1 MKKLTEKE
9 VRTYLHDN
17 GGWNLLST
25 YDGIHG
31 NIVIEKDGY
40 KTTTCFVSFRN
51 NHNAIIFGI
60 RNPFYKENIKLF
72 INRLNP
78 KVKFVDARGVKK
90 SGKHRI
96 VVDMIDENGHRFSKT
111 IEHILNPNERLC
123 CKICSR
129 KTQTD
134 NHREKFNRKWL
145 SKINKEEG
153 KFLYNKKVYYYS
165 TITSNNTK
173 KIALTGSSYI
183 NDMRMSIFKIILL
196 VVGITFII
204 VSMVILIWS
213 NSLVNKI
220 KKLKEKIDNLNN
232 DNYNH
237 KIKYDYDDEL
247 STLEVAMEKMRI
259 YLKEEEEYK
268 NQMYQNISHDFKTPI
283 TVMKSYIEAFEDGV
297 ITDKEAVKVSKE
309 QLSKLEGKV
318 HSLLYLN
325 KLNYF
330 KDKKDIIKERCDV
343 SKVVF
348 DSVDKFSLVR
358 NNVKF
363 TLDIDEK
370 NTIFKGS
377 SEMWEAIIDNILNNF
392 IRYANK
398 EIKITIKNNKIVLFN
413 DGPNIDK
420 DVLNN
425 IFSPFEKGVNGVFGL
440 GLSIVKKTLTFLNY
454 DINIQNTKNG
464 VKFIIS

>member
-1 MKKLTEKE
+1 MRKPNLTEQLLFICI
-9 VRTYLHDN
+9 VIVVIMIISLGIILPR
-17 GGWNLLST
+17 NLLPIYEDNLYNYLGESL
-25 YDGIHG
+25 
-31 NIVIEKDGY
+31 NILDSPENSKINSEVAYIY
-40 KTTTCFVSFRN
+40 VN
-51 NHNAIIFGI
+51 N
-60 RNPFYKENIKLF
+60 ENIY
-72 INRLNP
+72 ISNNLNKVLGLDSP
-78 KVKFVDARGVKK
+78 KE
-90 SGKHRI
+90 I
-96 VVDMIDENGHRFSKT
+96 
-111 IEHILNPNERLC
+111 
-123 CKICSR
+123 
-129 KTQTD
+129 
-134 NHREKFNRKWL
+134 L

-183 NDMRMSIFKIILL
+183 NDMRISIFKIILL

-213 NSLVNKI
+213 NSLVNRI

-237 KIKYDYDDEL
+237 KIKYDYEDEI
-247 STLEVAMEKMRI
+247 STLEVALEKMRV

-358 NNVKF
+358 NDVKF

>member
-1 MKKLTEKE
+1 MIISLGIILP
-9 VRTYLHDN
+9 R
-17 GGWNLLST
+17 NLLPIYEDNLYNYLGESL
-25 YDGIHG
+25 
-31 NIVIEKDGY
+31 NILDSPENSKINSEVAYIY
-40 KTTTCFVSFRN
+40 VN
-51 NHNAIIFGI
+51 N
-60 RNPFYKENIKLF
+60 ENIY
-72 INRLNP
+72 ISNNLNKVIGLDSP
-78 KVKFVDARGVKK
+78 KE
-90 SGKHRI
+90 I
-96 VVDMIDENGHRFSKT
+96 
-111 IEHILNPNERLC
+111 
-123 CKICSR
+123 
-129 KTQTD
+129 
-134 NHREKFNRKWL
+134 L

-183 NDMRMSIFKIILL
+183 NDMRISIFKIILL

-213 NSLVNKI
+213 NSLVNRI

-237 KIKYDYDDEL
+237 KIKYDYEDEI
-247 STLEVAMEKMRI
+247 STLEVALEKMRV

-358 NNVKF
+358 NDVKF

-398 EIKITIKNNKIVLFN
+398 EIKITIKNNKIILFN

>member
-1 MKKLTEKE
+1 MRKPNLTEQLLFICI
-9 VRTYLHDN
+9 VIVVIMIISLGIILPR
-17 GGWNLLST
+17 NLLPI
-25 YDGIHG
+25 Y
-31 NIVIEKDGY
+31 V
-40 KTTTCFVSFRN
+40 N
-51 NHNAIIFGI
+51 N
-60 RNPFYKENIKLF
+60 ENIY
-72 INRLNP
+72 ISNNLNKVLGLDSP
-78 KVKFVDARGVKK
+78 KE
-90 SGKHRI
+90 I
-96 VVDMIDENGHRFSKT
+96 
-111 IEHILNPNERLC
+111 
-123 CKICSR
+123 
-129 KTQTD
+129 
-134 NHREKFNRKWL
+134 L

-183 NDMRMSIFKIILL
+183 NDMRISIFKIILL

-213 NSLVNKI
+213 NSLVNRI

-237 KIKYDYDDEL
+237 KIKYDYEDEI
-247 STLEVAMEKMRI
+247 STLEVALEKMRV

-358 NNVKF
+358 NDVKF

-398 EIKITIKNNKIVLFN
+398 EIKITIKNNKIILFN

>member
-1 MKKLTEKE
+1 MRKPNLTEQLLFICI
-9 VRTYLHDN
+9 VIVVIMIISLGIILPR
-17 GGWNLLST
+17 NLLPIYEDNLYNYLGESL
-25 YDGIHG
+25 
-31 NIVIEKDGY
+31 NILDSPENSKINSEVAYIY
-40 KTTTCFVSFRN
+40 VN
-51 NHNAIIFGI
+51 N
-60 RNPFYKENIKLF
+60 ENIY
-72 INRLNP
+72 ISNNLNKVLGLDSP
-78 KVKFVDARGVKK
+78 KE
-90 SGKHRI
+90 I
-96 VVDMIDENGHRFSKT
+96 
-111 IEHILNPNERLC
+111 
-123 CKICSR
+123 
-129 KTQTD
+129 
-134 NHREKFNRKWL
+134 L

-183 NDMRMSIFKIILL
+183 NDMRISIFKIILL

-213 NSLVNKI
+213 NSLVNRI

-237 KIKYDYDDEL
+237 KIKYDYEDEI
-247 STLEVAMEKMRI
+247 STLEVALEKMRV

-348 DSVDKFSLVR
+348 DSVDKISLVR
-358 NNVKF
+358 NHVKL

-370 NTIFKGS
+370 NTIINRS
-377 SEMWEAIIDNILNNF
+377 SEMLEAIIDNILNNF

-398 EIKITIKNNKIVLFN
+398 EIKITIKNNKIILFN

>member
-1 MKKLTEKE
+1 MIISLGIILP
-9 VRTYLHDN
+9 R
-17 GGWNLLST
+17 NLLPIYEDNLYNYLGESL
-25 YDGIHG
+25 
-31 NIVIEKDGY
+31 NILDSPENSKINSEVAYIY
-40 KTTTCFVSFRN
+40 VN
-51 NHNAIIFGI
+51 N
-60 RNPFYKENIKLF
+60 ENIF
-72 INRLNP
+72 ISNNLNKVIGLDSP
-78 KVKFVDARGVKK
+78 KE
-90 SGKHRI
+90 I
-96 VVDMIDENGHRFSKT
+96 
-111 IEHILNPNERLC
+111 
-123 CKICSR
+123 
-129 KTQTD
+129 
-134 NHREKFNRKWL
+134 L

-213 NSLVNKI
+213 NSLVNRI

-237 KIKYDYDDEL
+237 KIKYDYEDEI
-247 STLEVAMEKMRI
+247 STLEVALEKMRV

-358 NNVKF
+358 NDVKF

-398 EIKITIKNNKIVLFN
+398 EIKITIKNNKIILFN

>member
-1 MKKLTEKE
+1 MRKPNLTEQLLFICI
-9 VRTYLHDN
+9 VIVAIMIISLGIILPR
-17 GGWNLLST
+17 NLLPIYEDNLYNYLGESL
-25 YDGIHG
+25 
-31 NIVIEKDGY
+31 NILDSPENSKINSEVAYIY
-40 KTTTCFVSFRN
+40 VN
-51 NHNAIIFGI
+51 N
-60 RNPFYKENIKLF
+60 ENIY
-72 INRLNP
+72 ISNNLNKVIGLDSP
-78 KVKFVDARGVKK
+78 KE
-90 SGKHRI
+90 I
-96 VVDMIDENGHRFSKT
+96 
-111 IEHILNPNERLC
+111 
-123 CKICSR
+123 
-129 KTQTD
+129 
-134 NHREKFNRKWL
+134 L

-165 TITSNNTK
+165 TITTNNTRR
-173 KIALTGSSYI
+173 IALTGSSYI
-183 NDMRMSIFKIILL
+183 NDMRVSIFKIILL

-213 NSLVNKI
+213 NNLVNRI

-237 KIKYDYDDEL
+237 KIKYDYEDEI
-247 STLEVAMEKMRI
+247 STLEVALEKMRV

-343 SKVVF
+343 SKVIF

-358 NNVKF
+358 NDVKF

-398 EIKITIKNNKIVLFN
+398 EIKITIKNNKIILFN

>member
-1 MKKLTEKE
+1 MRKPNLTEQLLFICI
-9 VRTYLHDN
+9 VIVVIMIISLGIILPR
-17 GGWNLLST
+17 NLLPIYEDNLYNYLGESL
-25 YDGIHG
+25 
-31 NIVIEKDGY
+31 NILDSPENSKINSEVAYIY
-40 KTTTCFVSFRN
+40 VN
-51 NHNAIIFGI
+51 N
-60 RNPFYKENIKLF
+60 ENIY
-72 INRLNP
+72 ISNNLNKVLGLDSP
-78 KVKFVDARGVKK
+78 KE
-90 SGKHRI
+90 I
-96 VVDMIDENGHRFSKT
+96 
-111 IEHILNPNERLC
+111 
-123 CKICSR
+123 
-129 KTQTD
+129 
-134 NHREKFNRKWL
+134 L

-183 NDMRMSIFKIILL
+183 NDMRISIFKIILL

-213 NSLVNKI
+213 NSLVNRI

-237 KIKYDYDDEL
+237 KIKYDYEDEI
-247 STLEVAMEKMRI
+247 STLEVALEKMRV

-268 NQMYQNISHDFKTPI
+268 NQMCQNISHDFKTPI

-358 NNVKF
+358 NDVKF

-398 EIKITIKNNKIVLFN
+398 EIKITIKNNKIILFN

>member
-1 MKKLTEKE
+1 MIISLGIILP
-9 VRTYLHDN
+9 R
-17 GGWNLLST
+17 NLLPIYEDNLYNYLGESL
-25 YDGIHG
+25 
-31 NIVIEKDGY
+31 NILDSPENSKINSEVAYIY
-40 KTTTCFVSFRN
+40 VN
-51 NHNAIIFGI
+51 N
-60 RNPFYKENIKLF
+60 ENIY
-72 INRLNP
+72 ISNNLNKVLGLDSP
-78 KVKFVDARGVKK
+78 KE
-90 SGKHRI
+90 I
-96 VVDMIDENGHRFSKT
+96 
-111 IEHILNPNERLC
+111 
-123 CKICSR
+123 
-129 KTQTD
+129 
-134 NHREKFNRKWL
+134 L

-183 NDMRMSIFKIILL
+183 NDMRISIFKIILL

-213 NSLVNKI
+213 NSLVNRI

-237 KIKYDYDDEL
+237 KIKYDYEDEI
-247 STLEVAMEKMRI
+247 STLEVALEKMRV

-297 ITDKEAVKVSKE
+297 IADKEAVKVSKE

-358 NNVKF
+358 NDVKF

-398 EIKITIKNNKIVLFN
+398 EIKITIKNNKIILFN

-464 VKFIIS
+464 VKFIMS

>member
-1 MKKLTEKE
+1 MRKPNLTEQLLFICI
-9 VRTYLHDN
+9 VIVVIMIISLGIILPR
-17 GGWNLLST
+17 NLLPIYEDNLYNYLGESL
-25 YDGIHG
+25 
-31 NIVIEKDGY
+31 NILDSPENSKINSEVAYIY
-40 KTTTCFVSFRN
+40 VN
-51 NHNAIIFGI
+51 N
-60 RNPFYKENIKLF
+60 ENIY
-72 INRLNP
+72 ISNNLNKVLGLDSP
-78 KVKFVDARGVKK
+78 KE
-90 SGKHRI
+90 I
-96 VVDMIDENGHRFSKT
+96 
-111 IEHILNPNERLC
+111 
-123 CKICSR
+123 
-129 KTQTD
+129 
-134 NHREKFNRKWL
+134 L

-183 NDMRMSIFKIILL
+183 NDMRISIFKIILL

-213 NSLVNKI
+213 NSLVNRI

-237 KIKYDYDDEL
+237 KIKYDYEDEI
-247 STLEVAMEKMRI
+247 STLEVALEKMRV
-259 YLKEEEEYK
+259 YFKEEEEYK

-297 ITDKEAVKVSKE
+297 IADKEAVKVSKE

-358 NNVKF
+358 NDVKF

-398 EIKITIKNNKIVLFN
+398 EIKITIKNNKIILFN

>member
-1 MKKLTEKE
+1 MRKPNLTEQLLFICI
-9 VRTYLHDN
+9 VIVVIMIISLGIILPR
-17 GGWNLLST
+17 NLLPIYEDNLYNYLGESL
-25 YDGIHG
+25 
-31 NIVIEKDGY
+31 NILDSPENSKINSEVAYIY
-40 KTTTCFVSFRN
+40 VN
-51 NHNAIIFGI
+51 N
-60 RNPFYKENIKLF
+60 ENIY
-72 INRLNP
+72 ISNNLNKVLGLDSP
-78 KVKFVDARGVKK
+78 KE
-90 SGKHRI
+90 I
-96 VVDMIDENGHRFSKT
+96 
-111 IEHILNPNERLC
+111 
-123 CKICSR
+123 
-129 KTQTD
+129 
-134 NHREKFNRKWL
+134 L

-183 NDMRMSIFKIILL
+183 NDMRISIFKIILL

-213 NSLVNKI
+213 NSLVNRI

-237 KIKYDYDDEL
+237 KIKYDYEDEI
-247 STLEVAMEKMRI
+247 STLEVALEKMRV
-259 YLKEEEEYK
+259 YLNEEEEYK

-358 NNVKF
+358 NDVKF

-398 EIKITIKNNKIVLFN
+398 EIKITIKNNKIILFN

>member
-1 MKKLTEKE
+1 MRKPNLTEQLLFICI
-9 VRTYLHDN
+9 VIVVIIIISLGIILPR
-17 GGWNLLST
+17 NLLPIYEDNLYNYLGESL
-25 YDGIHG
+25 
-31 NIVIEKDGY
+31 NILD
-40 KTTTCFVSFRN
+40 S
-51 NHNAIIFGI
+51 
-60 RNPFYKENIKLF
+60 PEN
-72 INRLNP
+72 
-78 KVKFVDARGVKK
+78 
-90 SGKHRI
+90 
-96 VVDMIDENGHRFSKT
+96 
-111 IEHILNPNERLC
+111 
-123 CKICSR
+123 
-129 KTQTD
+129 
-134 NHREKFNRKWL
+134 
-145 SKINKEEG
+145 SKINSEVAYIYVNNENIYISNNLNKVIGLDSPKKILIKINTEEG

-183 NDMRMSIFKIILL
+183 NDMRISIFKIILL

-213 NSLVNKI
+213 NSLVNRI

-237 KIKYDYDDEL
+237 KIKYDYEDEI
-247 STLEVAMEKMRI
+247 STLEVALEKMRV

-358 NNVKF
+358 NDVKF

-398 EIKITIKNNKIVLFN
+398 EIKITIKNNKITLFN

>member
-1 MKKLTEKE
+1 MRKPNLTEQLLFICI
-9 VRTYLHDN
+9 VIVVIMIISLGIILPR
-17 GGWNLLST
+17 NLLPIYEDNLYNYLGESL
-25 YDGIHG
+25 
-31 NIVIEKDGY
+31 NILDSPENSKINSEVAYIY
-40 KTTTCFVSFRN
+40 VN
-51 NHNAIIFGI
+51 N
-60 RNPFYKENIKLF
+60 ENIY
-72 INRLNP
+72 ISNNLNKVIGLDSP
-78 KVKFVDARGVKK
+78 KE
-90 SGKHRI
+90 I
-96 VVDMIDENGHRFSKT
+96 
-111 IEHILNPNERLC
+111 
-123 CKICSR
+123 
-129 KTQTD
+129 
-134 NHREKFNRKWL
+134 L

-165 TITSNNTK
+165 TIMSNNTK

-183 NDMRMSIFKIILL
+183 NDMRISIFKIILL

-213 NSLVNKI
+213 NSLVNRI

-237 KIKYDYDDEL
+237 KIKYDYEDEI
-247 STLEVAMEKMRI
+247 STLEVALEKMRV

-358 NNVKF
+358 NDVKF

-398 EIKITIKNNKIVLFN
+398 EIKITIKNNKIILFN

>member
-1 MKKLTEKE
+1 MRKHNLTEQLLFICI
-9 VRTYLHDN
+9 VIVVIMIISLGIILPR
-17 GGWNLLST
+17 NLLPIYEDNLYNYLGESL
-25 YDGIHG
+25 
-31 NIVIEKDGY
+31 NILDSPENSKINSEVAYIY
-40 KTTTCFVSFRN
+40 VN
-51 NHNAIIFGI
+51 N
-60 RNPFYKENIKLF
+60 ENIY
-72 INRLNP
+72 ISNNLNKVLGLDSP
-78 KVKFVDARGVKK
+78 KE
-90 SGKHRI
+90 I
-96 VVDMIDENGHRFSKT
+96 
-111 IEHILNPNERLC
+111 
-123 CKICSR
+123 
-129 KTQTD
+129 
-134 NHREKFNRKWL
+134 L

-183 NDMRMSIFKIILL
+183 NDMRISIFKIILL

-213 NSLVNKI
+213 NSLVNRI

-237 KIKYDYDDEL
+237 KIKYDYEDEI
-247 STLEVAMEKMRI
+247 STLEVALEKMRV

-358 NNVKF
+358 NDVKF

-398 EIKITIKNNKIVLFN
+398 EIKITIKNNKIILFN

>member
-1 MKKLTEKE
+1 MRKPNLTEQLLFICI
-9 VRTYLHDN
+9 VIVVIMIISLGIILPR
-17 GGWNLLST
+17 NLLPIYEDNLYNYLGESL
-25 YDGIHG
+25 
-31 NIVIEKDGY
+31 NILDSPENSKINSEVAYIY
-40 KTTTCFVSFRN
+40 VN
-51 NHNAIIFGI
+51 N
-60 RNPFYKENIKLF
+60 ENIY
-72 INRLNP
+72 ISNNLNKVLGLDSP
-78 KVKFVDARGVKK
+78 K
-90 SGKHRI
+90 
-96 VVDMIDENGHRFSKT
+96 
-111 IEHILNPNERLC
+111 
-123 CKICSR
+123 KI
-129 KTQTD
+129 
-134 NHREKFNRKWL
+134 L

-183 NDMRMSIFKIILL
+183 NDMRISIFKIILL

-213 NSLVNKI
+213 NNLVNRI

-237 KIKYDYDDEL
+237 KIKYDYEDEI
-247 STLEVAMEKMRI
+247 STLEVALEKMRV

-358 NNVKF
+358 NDVKF

-398 EIKITIKNNKIVLFN
+398 EIKITIKNNKIILFN

>member
-1 MKKLTEKE
+1 MRKPNLTEQLLFICI
-9 VRTYLHDN
+9 VIVVIMIISLGIILPR
-17 GGWNLLST
+17 NLLPIYEDNLYNYLGESL
-25 YDGIHG
+25 
-31 NIVIEKDGY
+31 NILDSPENSKINSEVAYIY
-40 KTTTCFVSFRN
+40 VN
-51 NHNAIIFGI
+51 N
-60 RNPFYKENIKLF
+60 ENIY
-72 INRLNP
+72 ISNNLNKVLGLDSP
-78 KVKFVDARGVKK
+78 KE
-90 SGKHRI
+90 I
-96 VVDMIDENGHRFSKT
+96 
-111 IEHILNPNERLC
+111 
-123 CKICSR
+123 
-129 KTQTD
+129 
-134 NHREKFNRKWL
+134 L

-183 NDMRMSIFKIILL
+183 NDMRISIFKIILL

-213 NSLVNKI
+213 NNLVNRI

-237 KIKYDYDDEL
+237 KIKYDYEDEI
-247 STLEVAMEKMRI
+247 STLEVALEKMRV

-358 NNVKF
+358 NDVKF

-370 NTIFKGS
+370 NTILKGS

-398 EIKITIKNNKIVLFN
+398 EIKITIKNNKIILFN

>member
-1 MKKLTEKE
+1 MRKPNLTEQLLFICI
-9 VRTYLHDN
+9 VIVVIMIISLGIILPR
-17 GGWNLLST
+17 NLLPIYEDNLYNYLGESL
-25 YDGIHG
+25 
-31 NIVIEKDGY
+31 NILDSPENSKINSEVAYIY
-40 KTTTCFVSFRN
+40 VN
-51 NHNAIIFGI
+51 N
-60 RNPFYKENIKLF
+60 ENIY
-72 INRLNP
+72 ISNNLNKVLGLDSP
-78 KVKFVDARGVKK
+78 KE
-90 SGKHRI
+90 I
-96 VVDMIDENGHRFSKT
+96 
-111 IEHILNPNERLC
+111 
-123 CKICSR
+123 
-129 KTQTD
+129 
-134 NHREKFNRKWL
+134 L

-153 KFLYNKKVYYYS
+153 KVRYNKKVYYYS

-183 NDMRMSIFKIILL
+183 NDMRISIFKIILL

-213 NSLVNKI
+213 NSLVNRI

-237 KIKYDYDDEL
+237 KIKYDYEDEI
-247 STLEVAMEKMRI
+247 STLEVALEKMRV

-358 NNVKF
+358 NDVKF

-398 EIKITIKNNKIVLFN
+398 EIKITIKNNKIILFN

>member
-1 MKKLTEKE
+1 MRKPNLTEQLLFICI
-9 VRTYLHDN
+9 VIVVIMIISLGIILPR
-17 GGWNLLST
+17 NLLPIYEDNLYNYLGESL
-25 YDGIHG
+25 
-31 NIVIEKDGY
+31 NILDSPENSKINSEVAYIY
-40 KTTTCFVSFRN
+40 VN
-51 NHNAIIFGI
+51 N
-60 RNPFYKENIKLF
+60 ENIY
-72 INRLNP
+72 ISNNLNKVLGLDSP
-78 KVKFVDARGVKK
+78 KE
-90 SGKHRI
+90 I
-96 VVDMIDENGHRFSKT
+96 
-111 IEHILNPNERLC
+111 
-123 CKICSR
+123 
-129 KTQTD
+129 
-134 NHREKFNRKWL
+134 L

-183 NDMRMSIFKIILL
+183 NDMRISIFKIILL

-213 NSLVNKI
+213 NSLVNRI

-237 KIKYDYDDEL
+237 KIKYDYEDEI
-247 STLEVAMEKMRI
+247 STLEVALEKMRV
-259 YLKEEEEYK
+259 YLKEEEEYI

-358 NNVKF
+358 NDVKF

-398 EIKITIKNNKIVLFN
+398 EIKITIKNNKIILFN

>member
-1 MKKLTEKE
+1 MRKPNLTEQLLFICI
-9 VRTYLHDN
+9 VIVVIMIISLGIILPR
-17 GGWNLLST
+17 NLLPIYEDNLYNYLGESL
-25 YDGIHG
+25 
-31 NIVIEKDGY
+31 NILDSPENSKINSEVAYIY
-40 KTTTCFVSFRN
+40 VN
-51 NHNAIIFGI
+51 N
-60 RNPFYKENIKLF
+60 ENIY
-72 INRLNP
+72 ISNNLNKVLGLDSP
-78 KVKFVDARGVKK
+78 KE
-90 SGKHRI
+90 I
-96 VVDMIDENGHRFSKT
+96 
-111 IEHILNPNERLC
+111 
-123 CKICSR
+123 
-129 KTQTD
+129 
-134 NHREKFNRKWL
+134 L

-183 NDMRMSIFKIILL
+183 NDMRISIFKIILL

-213 NSLVNKI
+213 NSLVNRI

-237 KIKYDYDDEL
+237 KIKYDYEDEI
-247 STLEVAMEKMRI
+247 STLEVALEKMRV

-358 NNVKF
+358 NDVKF

-370 NTIFKGS
+370 NTILKGS

-398 EIKITIKNNKIVLFN
+398 EIKITIKNNKIILFN

>member
-1 MKKLTEKE
+1 MRKPNLTEQLLFICI
-9 VRTYLHDN
+9 VIVVIMIISLGIILPR
-17 GGWNLLST
+17 NLLPIYEDNLYNYLGESL
-25 YDGIHG
+25 
-31 NIVIEKDGY
+31 NILDSPENSKINSEVAYIY
-40 KTTTCFVSFRN
+40 VN
-51 NHNAIIFGI
+51 N
-60 RNPFYKENIKLF
+60 ENIY
-72 INRLNP
+72 ISNNLNKVLGLDSP
-78 KVKFVDARGVKK
+78 KE
-90 SGKHRI
+90 I
-96 VVDMIDENGHRFSKT
+96 
-111 IEHILNPNERLC
+111 
-123 CKICSR
+123 
-129 KTQTD
+129 
-134 NHREKFNRKWL
+134 L

-183 NDMRMSIFKIILL
+183 NDMRISIFKIILL

-213 NSLVNKI
+213 NSLVNRI

-237 KIKYDYDDEL
+237 KIKYDYEDEI
-247 STLEVAMEKMRI
+247 STLEVALEKMRV

-309 QLSKLEGKV
+309 QLYKLEGKV

-358 NNVKF
+358 NDVKF

-398 EIKITIKNNKIVLFN
+398 EIKITIKNNKIILFN

>member
-1 MKKLTEKE
+1 MRKPNLTEQLLFICI
-9 VRTYLHDN
+9 VIVVIMIISLGIILPR
-17 GGWNLLST
+17 NLLPIYEDNLYNYLGESL
-25 YDGIHG
+25 
-31 NIVIEKDGY
+31 NILDSPENSKINSEVAYIY
-40 KTTTCFVSFRN
+40 VN
-51 NHNAIIFGI
+51 N
-60 RNPFYKENIKLF
+60 ENIY
-72 INRLNP
+72 ISNNLNKVIGLDSP
-78 KVKFVDARGVKK
+78 KE
-90 SGKHRI
+90 I
-96 VVDMIDENGHRFSKT
+96 
-111 IEHILNPNERLC
+111 
-123 CKICSR
+123 
-129 KTQTD
+129 
-134 NHREKFNRKWL
+134 L

-183 NDMRMSIFKIILL
+183 NDMRISIFKIILL

-213 NSLVNKI
+213 NNLVNRI

-237 KIKYDYDDEL
+237 KIKYDYEDEI
-247 STLEVAMEKMRI
+247 STLEVALEKMRV

-358 NNVKF
+358 NDVKF

-398 EIKITIKNNKIVLFN
+398 EIKITIKNNKITLFN

-464 VKFIIS
+464 VKFMIS

>member
-1 MKKLTEKE
+1 MRKPNLTEQLLFICI
-9 VRTYLHDN
+9 VIVVIMIISLGIILPR
-17 GGWNLLST
+17 NLLPI
-25 YDGIHG
+25 YEDNLYNYLREYL
-31 NIVIEKDGY
+31 NILDSPENSKINSEVAYIY
-40 KTTTCFVSFRN
+40 VN
-51 NHNAIIFGI
+51 N
-60 RNPFYKENIKLF
+60 ENIY
-72 INRLNP
+72 ISNNLNKVLGLDSP
-78 KVKFVDARGVKK
+78 KE
-90 SGKHRI
+90 I
-96 VVDMIDENGHRFSKT
+96 
-111 IEHILNPNERLC
+111 
-123 CKICSR
+123 
-129 KTQTD
+129 
-134 NHREKFNRKWL
+134 L

-183 NDMRMSIFKIILL
+183 NDMRISIFKIILL

-213 NSLVNKI
+213 NSLVNRI

-237 KIKYDYDDEL
+237 KIKYDYEDEI
-247 STLEVAMEKMRI
+247 STLEVALEKMRV

-358 NNVKF
+358 NDVKF

-398 EIKITIKNNKIVLFN
+398 EIKITIKNNKIILFN

>member
-1 MKKLTEKE
+1 MRKPNLTEQLLFICI
-9 VRTYLHDN
+9 VIVVIMIISLGIILPR
-17 GGWNLLST
+17 NLLLIYEDNLYNYLGESL
-25 YDGIHG
+25 
-31 NIVIEKDGY
+31 NILDSPENSKINSEVAYIY
-40 KTTTCFVSFRN
+40 VN
-51 NHNAIIFGI
+51 N
-60 RNPFYKENIKLF
+60 ENIY
-72 INRLNP
+72 ISNNLNKVLGLDSP
-78 KVKFVDARGVKK
+78 KE
-90 SGKHRI
+90 I
-96 VVDMIDENGHRFSKT
+96 
-111 IEHILNPNERLC
+111 
-123 CKICSR
+123 
-129 KTQTD
+129 
-134 NHREKFNRKWL
+134 L

-183 NDMRMSIFKIILL
+183 NDMRISIFKIILL

-213 NSLVNKI
+213 NSLVNRI

-237 KIKYDYDDEL
+237 KIKYDYEDEI
-247 STLEVAMEKMRI
+247 STLEVALEKMRV

-358 NNVKF
+358 NDVKF

-398 EIKITIKNNKIVLFN
+398 EIKITIKNNKIILFN

>member
-1 MKKLTEKE
+1 MRKPNLTEQLLFICI
-9 VRTYLHDN
+9 VIVVIMIISLGIILPR
-17 GGWNLLST
+17 NLLPIYEDNLYNYLGESL
-25 YDGIHG
+25 
-31 NIVIEKDGY
+31 NILDSPENSKINSEVAYIY
-40 KTTTCFVSFRN
+40 VN
-51 NHNAIIFGI
+51 N
-60 RNPFYKENIKLF
+60 ENIY
-72 INRLNP
+72 ISNNLNKVLGLDSP
-78 KVKFVDARGVKK
+78 KE
-90 SGKHRI
+90 I
-96 VVDMIDENGHRFSKT
+96 
-111 IEHILNPNERLC
+111 
-123 CKICSR
+123 
-129 KTQTD
+129 
-134 NHREKFNRKWL
+134 L

-183 NDMRMSIFKIILL
+183 NDMRISIFKIILL

-213 NSLVNKI
+213 NSLVNRI

-237 KIKYDYDDEL
+237 KIKYDYEDEI
-247 STLEVAMEKMRI
+247 STLEVALEKMRV

-358 NNVKF
+358 NDVTF

-398 EIKITIKNNKIVLFN
+398 EIKITIKNNKIILFN